1 MSDDGLG
8 DLAKVGGGLVGGPL
22 AIWLFK
28 RFVRKGDVAESKLL
42 AAQESRLI
50 HCEKALEA
58 HRELIATLNAKV
70 VELDTRLKF
79 REGAY
84 GSEPLTTPGVRP
96 TPQLEAYRAEM
107 ARRAKEEGGN
117 G

>member
-1 MSDDGLG
+1 MSDELDT
-8 DLAKVGGGLVGGPL
+8 ATKVGGGLIGGPL
-22 AIWLFK
+22 AIWFFK
-28 RFVRKGDVAESKLL
+28 RFVNQGDRAERKVA
-42 AAQESRLI
+42 AAQESRII